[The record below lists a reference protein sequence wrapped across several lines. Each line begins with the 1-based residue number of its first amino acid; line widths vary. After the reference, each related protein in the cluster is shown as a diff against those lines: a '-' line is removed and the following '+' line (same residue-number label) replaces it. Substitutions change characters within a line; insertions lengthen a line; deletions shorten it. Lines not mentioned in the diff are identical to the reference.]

1 MSADSRAEARYTTTV
16 SAPENG
22 GELLDLEVRWHLA
35 QAEAALKKLNE
46 WDVRLEAETKIDGYG
61 NRTARV
67 FPLRRKYDEI
77 DGKRT
82 STWERVEVDPYHADG
97 TYVSFNTER
106 FQTPDP
112 AWTAKLV
119 KISIDKA
126 KTA

>member
-1 MSADSRAEARYTTTV
+1 MEMSEARYTTTV
-16 SAPENG
+16 SAPRHG

-35 QAEAALKKLNE
+35 QAERALEKLNE
-46 WDVRLEAETKIDGYG
+46 WDVRLEAVTKIDGYG

-67 FPLRRKYDEI
+67 FPLRSRWAEI
-77 DGKRT
+77 DGKRQQV
-82 STWERVEVDPYHADG
+82 WERVELDSYHADG

-126 KTA
+126 KKEQTA